1 MSTSE
6 NQSGPH
12 QNLTELFV
20 TVLGRFFVQKSQT
33 QERAIVWYFEKARK
47 VTRLIFKLFL
57 I

>member
-33 QERAIVWYFEKARK
+33 QESALVWYFEKARK
-47 VTRLIFKLFL
+47 VTRLSFKRH
-57 I
+57 